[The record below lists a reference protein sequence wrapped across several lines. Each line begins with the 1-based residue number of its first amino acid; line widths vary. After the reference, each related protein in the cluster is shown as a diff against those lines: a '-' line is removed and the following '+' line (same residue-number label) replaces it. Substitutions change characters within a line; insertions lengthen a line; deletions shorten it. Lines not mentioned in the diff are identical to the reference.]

1 MRVVRKMM
9 PEAKNKSTRKDQGN
23 TVDLGTKAPGVC
35 TFYVW
40 GAYAAGMFCCFRC
53 RNGISSR
60 AADVL
65 LVSEENFVA

>member
-9 PEAKNKSTRKDQGN
+9 PEAKNKSTRKDQAN
-23 TVDLGTKAPGVC
+23 SVDLGTKAPGVC
-35 TFYVW
+35 TFNVW
-40 GAYAAGMFCCFRC
+40 GAYAAGMFCCFRG